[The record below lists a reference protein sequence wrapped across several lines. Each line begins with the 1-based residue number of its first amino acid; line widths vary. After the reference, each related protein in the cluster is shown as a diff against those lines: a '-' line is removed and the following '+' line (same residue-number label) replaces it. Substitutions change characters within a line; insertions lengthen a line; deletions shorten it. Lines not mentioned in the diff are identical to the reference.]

1 MSIIFANPDINGYNT
16 NIRKIKK
23 LIFTNNRPSI
33 EFNNMDRSTTVNY
46 SLNINKITGS
56 IFKSSKDYDVL
67 QSYRSELKLDRV
79 TLKNM
84 RINSETHLDHVIGIR
99 NNELASV
106 VNLVPTGSVSMYAG
120 AISPS
125 GWLFCDG
132 TEVSRV
138 DYSELFSVIGTT
150 YGSSSSTTFTLPNFF
165 GRVPVGVKNLSGFN
179 LGNIGGAE
187 THTLSISE
195 IPSHNHTGSNS
206 TAGAHIHA
214 GSIANTSGAHT
225 HTITDTG
232 HTHNGT
238 TSMNGTHSHQLN
250 MVDEDDGN
258 FSNQPGQH
266 PVGDAN
272 KFNGDDHM
280 INTELAG
287 SHNHTF
293 TTDSNTT
300 GITINSSGDH
310 GHSLTLTSD
319 GSHTHTLT
327 INNTGGGQ
335 AHNNMQPFLCVN
347 YIIKF

>member
-1 MSIIFANPDINGYNT
+1 MSIIFANPDIQGYNV
-16 NIRKIKK
+16 NIKKIKK
-23 LIFTNNRPSI
+23 QIFTNNRPSI

-56 IFKSSKDYDVL
+56 IFKSAKDYDVL

-179 LGNIGGAE
+179 LGSTGGAE

-195 IPSHNHTGSNS
+195 MPSHNHTGSI
-206 TAGAHIHA
+206 GAVGTHTHA
-214 GSIANTSGAHT
+214 GSVANTSGAHTHTGIANTSGAHT
-225 HTITDTG
+225 HTVSNTVIQ
-232 HTHNGT
+232 NGLNTRIDVDSGQPNEINLDGSQTT
-238 TSMNGTHSHQLN
+238 TSSTA
-250 MVDEDDGN
+250 
-258 FSNQPGQH
+258 
-266 PVGDAN
+266 GDH
-272 KFNGDDHM
+272 G
-280 INTELAG
+280 
-287 SHNHTF
+287 HNL
-293 TTDSNTT
+293 
-300 GITINSSGDH
+300 TINSAGDH
-310 GHSLTLTSD
+310 GHSLTLTPD